1 MSALGVALMLGGAGI
16 LLTAA
21 PAQAA
26 ESTWKAKCTPSMGSD
41 PIEGTSI
48 ADITAPAEA
57 KVGDEIEVTWKFVQ
71 AASKNP
77 DIIDLPADSL
87 LPTGTIKAAGA
98 QTGDIKLEGPRK
110 NPAIPKGG
118 DMKLADM
125 KGKFKLT
132 APGDLTL
139 TPDVYNI
146 NAKVSGF
153 TVDTEC
159 VPLEKV
165 PTAVTVK
172 VTGEP
177 APTTGGG
184 NNGGT
189 TTSGGTTTTGGGDNG
204 GTTTSGGTTAGG
216 TTAGGTTAGGTTS
229 TGGGDAGG
237 GGGGSDFKGKEA
249 TVDFECASPSPKKNI
264 KGAAT
269 VNAKKN
275 GNSYDLTVSTA
286 KGLMT
291 MPMELPANAMAPS
304 MKIKVSGAETGSVD
318 VKGPANK
325 EKIPKDAPVALSDMT
340 GTYKPGADGKVG
352 LSPGDMTISVNLG
365 GQDIKVL
372 CKAVKTNVSLE
383 LDVKDDGGVAGGGD
397 SGSTASAGTDGG
409 NLAETGAESDGA
421 LRALGLVAGTVI
433 LLGGA
438 VFTFMPRRR
447 TQ

>member
-41 PIEGTSI
+41 PVEGTSI

-87 LPTGTIKAAGA
+87 LPTGTVKAAGA
-98 QTGDIKLEGPRK
+98 QTADVKLEGPRK

-125 KGKFKLT
+125 KGKLKLT

-139 TPDVYNI
+139 TPDKYNV
-146 NAKVSGF
+146 NAQVMGMS
-153 TVDTEC
+153 VDTPCE
-159 VPLEKV
+159 PLEKV
-165 PTAVTVK
+165 PTALTIK
-172 VTGEP
+172 VTGE
-177 APTTGGG
+177 A
-184 NNGGT
+184 
-189 TTSGGTTTTGGGDNG
+189 TTTGGD
-204 GTTTSGGTTAGG
+204 SGGAATGG
-216 TTAGGTTAGGTTS
+216 DSGGAATGGDSGGAATGGDSGGDSGGAATGGDS
-229 TGGGDAGG
+229 GGAAAGGGDAGG
-237 GGGGSDFKGKEA
+237 GGGGSDFPGKEVATTFECTSPGPAKIDGKA
-249 TVDFECASPSPKKNI
+249 TVS
-264 KGAAT
+264 
-269 VNAKKN
+269 AKKN
-275 GNSYDLTVSTA
+275 GENYDLTVATA
-286 KGLMT
+286 KGVMDS
-291 MPMELPANAMAPS
+291 PAALPAGAMKSS
-304 MKIKVSGAETGSVD
+304 MQVKVGGDDNGTVKVEGA
-318 VKGPANK
+318 ANK
-325 EKIPKDAPVALSDMT
+325 APIKAGDPVSLEPMT
-340 GTYKPGADGKVG
+340 GTYKPGAKGKAE
-352 LSPGDMTISVNLG
+352 LSPGDLTISVTLG
-365 GQDIKVL
+365 GNPITIP
-372 CKAVKTNVSLE
+372 CKATKTSVSLT
-383 LDVKDDGGVAGGGD
+383 LDVTDQGGVAGGGD
-397 SGSTASAGTDGG
+397 AAGGAAGGSPASGGG
-409 NLAETGAESDGA
+409 LAETGAESDGA

>member
-77 DIIDLPADSL
+77 DIVDLPADSL
-87 LPTGTIKAAGA
+87 LPTGTVKAAGA
-98 QTGDIKLEGPRK
+98 QTADIKLEGPRK

-125 KGKFKLT
+125 KGKLKLT

-139 TPDVYNI
+139 TPDEYNI
-146 NAKVSGF
+146 NAKVMGF
-153 TVDTEC
+153 DVNTKC

-165 PTAVTVK
+165 PTAVTIK
-172 VTGEP
+172 VTGDA

-189 TTSGGTTTTGGGDNG
+189 TTTGGTDGGTTTGGTATGGDTG
-204 GTTTSGGTTAGG
+204 GTATGGDTGGSASGGAAAGG
-216 TTAGGTTAGGTTS
+216 S
-229 TGGGDAGG
+229 TG
-237 GGGGSDFKGKEA
+237 GGGGSDFPGKEVATTFECTSPGPAKIDGKA
-249 TVDFECASPSPKKNI
+249 TVS
-264 KGAAT
+264 
-269 VNAKKN
+269 AKKN
-275 GNSYDLTVSTA
+275 GENYDLTVSTA
-286 KGLMT
+286 KGVMDS
-291 MPMELPANAMAPS
+291 PAALPAGAMKSS
-304 MKIKVSGAETGSVD
+304 MQVRVGGDDKGTVKVEGA
-318 VKGPANK
+318 ANK
-325 EKIPKDAPVALSDMT
+325 APIKAGDPVSLEPMT
-340 GTYKPGADGKVG
+340 GTYKPGAEGKAE
-352 LSPGDMTISVNLG
+352 LSPGDLTISVTLG
-365 GQDIKVL
+365 GNPITIP
-372 CKAVKTNVSLE
+372 CKATKTSTSLT
-383 LDVKDDGGVAGGGD
+383 LDVTDQGGVAGGGD
-397 SGSTASAGTDGG
+397 GGAAAGGSPATGG
-409 NLAETGAESDGA
+409 GLAETGAESDGA